1 MSAPAGA
8 DRWIQAKTSISS
20 RVELVDPLESHSSQ
34 TTPAPLVGESQGPG
48 NVPGVSGF
56 QAPAGTFDV
65 LPPESSR
72 YEALVARFAE
82 HVARAGYGPAVTPM
96 FEDVAVFERL
106 GQSTDVVRKEMYD
119 FEDKGGRHLALRPEG
134 TASLA
139 RAYVQRRPTLPF
151 KAWYVGPIFR
161 YERPQAGRYRQ
172 HHQLGIEALGS
183 DDPDLDVEVLSL
195 ASGFYAA
202 LGLTRVRLRL
212 TSLGDAAC
220 RPAYR
225 DQLQRYL
232 EDRRDHLCEEHRDRI
247 EENPLRVLDCKR
259 EACRVAVADAPRML
273 GNLCDQ
279 CRSHFDRVT
288 QGLAALGVDF
298 DLDPSLVRGLDYY
311 TRTTFELTSDALEF
325 AHSGVG
331 GGGRYDGLVEALG
344 GPPTPG
350 IGFGLGIERILLT
363 CDAEGTFPA
372 PGLGLDVFVI
382 DTTGGESARDVTA
395 ELRAA
400 GLRADR
406 AFDQRSW
413 KSQMK
418 AALRSEAP
426 LAVVLEDGEVSIRT
440 LQEKGE
446 AERAERSTLVE
457 HVEKKLSGLR

>member
-1 MSAPAGA
+1 
-8 DRWIQAKTSISS
+8 
-20 RVELVDPLESHSSQ
+20 
-34 TTPAPLVGESQGPG
+34 
-48 NVPGVSGF
+48 VPGF

-72 YEALVARFAE
+72 YEALVGRFAE
-82 HVARAGYGPAVTPM
+82 HVARAGYGSAITPM
-96 FEDVAVFERL
+96 FEDVGVFERL

-119 FEDKGGRHLALRPEG
+119 FEDKGGRRLALRPEG
-134 TASLA
+134 TAGVV

-183 DDPDLDVEVLSL
+183 DDPDLDVEVMAL
-195 ASGFYAA
+195 AAGFYAG

-225 DQLQRYL
+225 DQLQGYL
-232 EDRRDHLCEEHRDRI
+232 EARSDQLCEEHRDRI
-247 EENPLRVLDCKR
+247 EENPLRILDCKR
-259 EACRVAVADAPRML
+259 DACRAAIAQAPRMVDH
-273 GNLCDQ
+273 LCDR

-288 QGLAALGVDF
+288 AGLAALGVGF
-298 DLDPSLVRGLDYY
+298 ELDPSLVRGLDYY
-311 TRTTFELTSDALEF
+311 TRTTFEFASDALEF
-325 AHSGVG
+325 AHSGAG

-363 CDAEGTFPA
+363 CDAEGVFPA

-382 DTTGGESARDVTA
+382 DTTGGEGARDVTA

-426 LAVVLEDGEVSIRT
+426 LAVVLEDGEASIRT

-446 AERAERSTLVE
+446 PERADRSTLVE
-457 HVEKKLSGLR
+457 HVHKKLGQLR

>member
-1 MSAPAGA
+1 
-8 DRWIQAKTSISS
+8 
-20 RVELVDPLESHSSQ
+20 
-34 TTPAPLVGESQGPG
+34 
-48 NVPGVSGF
+48 VPGF

-82 HVARAGYGPAVTPM
+82 HVARAGYGSAVTPM
-96 FEDVAVFERL
+96 FEDVGVFERL

-134 TASLA
+134 TASVA
-139 RAYVQRRPTLPF
+139 RAYIQRRPTLPF

-183 DDPDLDVEVLSL
+183 DDPDLDVEILAL

-225 DQLQRYL
+225 YQLQRYL
-232 EDRRDHLCEEHRDRI
+232 EERRDQLCEEHRDRI

-259 EACRVAVADAPRML
+259 EACRTAAADAPRMV
-273 GNLCDQ
+273 GNLCDP
-279 CRSHFDRVT
+279 CRSHFARVT
-288 QGLAALGVDF
+288 AGLAALGVDF

-311 TRTTFELTSDALEF
+311 TRTTFEFTSDALEF
-325 AHSGVG
+325 AHSGAG

-382 DTTGGESARDVTA
+382 DTMGGQAARDLTA

-426 LAVVLEDGEVSIRT
+426 LAVVLEDGETSIRT

-446 AERAERSTLVE
+446 AERSDRSTLVE
-457 HVEKKLSGLR
+457 HVEKKLGELR

>member
-1 MSAPAGA
+1 MA
-8 DRWIQAKTSISS
+8 
-20 RVELVDPLESHSSQ
+20 
-34 TTPAPLVGESQGPG
+34 
-48 NVPGVSGF
+48 GF

-82 HVARAGYGPAVTPM
+82 HVARAGYGSAITPM
-96 FEDVAVFERL
+96 FEDAGVFERL

-134 TASLA
+134 TASVA
-139 RAYVQRRPTLPF
+139 RAYVQRRPALPF
-151 KAWYVGPIFR
+151 KAWYVGPVFR

-183 DDPDLDVEVLSL
+183 DDPDLDVEVMAL
-195 ASGFYAA
+195 ASGFYAS
-202 LGLTRVRLRL
+202 LGLSQVRLRL

-225 DQLQRYL
+225 DQLQHHL
-232 EDRRDHLCEEHRDRI
+232 EGRRDQLCEEHRDRI
-247 EENPLRVLDCKR
+247 EENPLRILDCKR
-259 EACRVAVADAPRML
+259 EACRAASAEAPRMV

-279 CRSHFDRVT
+279 CQGHFARVT
-288 QGLAALGVDF
+288 AGLTALGVGF

-311 TRTTFELTSDALEF
+311 TRTTFEFTSDALEF
-325 AHSGVG
+325 AHSGAG

-382 DTTGGESARDVTA
+382 DTTGGEGARDVTA
-395 ELRAA
+395 RLRAA

-426 LAVVLEDGEVSIRT
+426 LAVVLENGQTSIRT
-440 LQEKGE
+440 LQQKGE
-446 AERAERSTLVE
+446 AECAERSAVVE
-457 HVEKKLSGLR
+457 HVEKKLGELR

>member
-1 MSAPAGA
+1 MP
-8 DRWIQAKTSISS
+8 
-20 RVELVDPLESHSSQ
+20 
-34 TTPAPLVGESQGPG
+34 
-48 NVPGVSGF
+48 GF

-72 YEALVARFAE
+72 YEALVGRFAG
-82 HVARAGYGPAVTPM
+82 HVARAGYGSAITPM
-96 FEDVAVFERL
+96 FEDVGVFERL

-119 FEDKGGRHLALRPEG
+119 FEDKGGRRLALRPEG
-134 TASLA
+134 TASVV

-183 DDPDLDVEVLSL
+183 DDPDLDVEVMAL
-195 ASGFYAA
+195 AAGFYAS

-225 DQLQRYL
+225 DQLQGYL
-232 EDRRDHLCEEHRDRI
+232 EARADRLCEEHRDRI
-247 EENPLRVLDCKR
+247 AENPLRILDCKR
-259 EACRVAVADAPRML
+259 DACRAAAADAPRMV
-273 GNLCDQ
+273 GHLCEQ
-279 CRSHFDRVT
+279 CRSHFGRVT
-288 QGLAALGVDF
+288 AGLTALGVAF
-298 DLDPSLVRGLDYY
+298 ELDPSLVRGLDYY
-311 TRTTFELTSDALEF
+311 TRTTFEFTSDALEF
-325 AHSGVG
+325 AHSGAG
-331 GGGRYDGLVEALG
+331 GGGRYDGLVESLG

-363 CDAEGTFPA
+363 CDAEGVFPA
-372 PGLGLDVFVI
+372 PGLGLDVFVL
-382 DTTGGESARDVTA
+382 DTTGGEQARDVTA

-400 GLRADR
+400 GLRTDR

-413 KSQMK
+413 KAQMK

-426 LAVVLEDGEVSIRT
+426 LAVVLEDGEASIRT

-446 AERAERSTLVE
+446 AERADRGTLVE
-457 HVEKKLSGLR
+457 HVRKKLGELR

>member
-1 MSAPAGA
+1 MP
-8 DRWIQAKTSISS
+8 
-20 RVELVDPLESHSSQ
+20 
-34 TTPAPLVGESQGPG
+34 
-48 NVPGVSGF
+48 GF

-72 YEALVARFAE
+72 YEALVGRFAE
-82 HVARAGYGPAVTPM
+82 HVARAGYGSAITPM
-96 FEDVAVFERL
+96 FEDVGVFERL

-119 FEDKGGRHLALRPEG
+119 FEDKGGRRMALRPEG
-134 TASLA
+134 TASVA

-183 DDPDLDVEVLSL
+183 DDPDLDVEVMGL
-195 ASGFYAA
+195 AAGFYAG

-225 DQLQRYL
+225 DRLQGYL
-232 EDRRDHLCEEHRDRI
+232 EAGRDQLCEEHRDRI
-247 EENPLRVLDCKR
+247 EENPLRILDCKR
-259 EACRVAVADAPRML
+259 EACRAAGAQAPRMVDH
-273 GNLCDQ
+273 LCGR

-288 QGLAALGVDF
+288 AGLAALGVGF
-298 DLDPSLVRGLDYY
+298 ELDPSLVRGLDYY
-311 TRTTFELTSDALEF
+311 TRTTFEFTSDALEF
-325 AHSGVG
+325 AHSGAG

-363 CDAEGTFPA
+363 CDAEGVFPA

-382 DTTGGESARDVTA
+382 DATGGEQARDLTA

-426 LAVVLEDGEVSIRT
+426 LAVVLEDGEASIRT

-446 AERAERSTLVE
+446 PERADRGTLVE
-457 HVEKKLSGLR
+457 HVQKKLGQLR